1 MKQKCKHD
9 DAVCSSQHLH
19 YDHISKLFFVAVGR
33 LRRTERAVRSRGFW
47 KLRVGGKTPQ
57 KRSRRVAFNP
67 SGAVRHSRLHSRHRP
82 LSLEAAGG
90 SPLIH
95 NHKLNRTPPP
105 LLPRLL
111 LSLNCFPSRL
121 AFASQLRMVKLNTP
135 QHVHRRSRNFS
146 SSPDCVEVS
155 VCDLCWPCSDLFQS
169 RCGKLK
175 HKRAYNFFMLNIISY
190 QTGKT
195 VILHQQCLLFILNV
209 PPPPAI
215 APDRFERDRIF
226 FGGAS
231 DCVEHRTQCGEHVC
245 ASPLC

>member
-1 MKQKCKHD
+1 MQAWWCGLFIPTLALRSHFKAFFCCGGEAATDREGRAIPWLLETEGGGENPPKAIASSCLQSEWCCASFPFTLAPPT
-9 DAVCSSQHLH
+9 AV
-19 YDHISKLFFVAVGR
+19 
-33 LRRTERAVRSRGFW
+33 
-47 KLRVGGKTPQ
+47 VGGGRRLPINSQPQ
-57 KRSRRVAFNP
+57 IKP
-67 SGAVRHSRLHSRHRP
+67 H
-82 LSLEAAGG
+82 
-90 SPLIH
+90 
-95 NHKLNRTPPP
+95 PP

-215 APDRFERDRIF
+215 APDRFERDRVF